1 MNALAVQ
8 PRAEAQTSAR
18 PAVRGESPTIAAS
31 RAAATTVAP
40 HGGSLA
46 RCACGGAVI
55 AGGEC
60 APCRRERVARQP
72 SALSDALAAAN
83 LARAAGGPRDHPQF
97 IGDLEDYP
105 TFDAEWDEYSPFD
118 DGGSDAIPTAGP
130 SGGGCSSICDRA
142 YASASLNGG
151 GGGVICD
158 GAQKCACVFDV
169 APLKRGSCPGFDAIV
184 LTHERRHLG
193 DVDCNA
199 SAGLHRPPFRDPAQA
214 NASECTHRRE
224 SIREMDAV
232 IPVAAGSCKRGMQ
245 QIRGVLAA
253 WVAANC
259 SSP

>member
-8 PRAEAQTSAR
+8 PPSEAQTSAR
-18 PAVRGESPTIAAS
+18 PPARGDGPTSSAS
-31 RAAATTVAP
+31 RAVAAVPAS
-40 HGGSLA
+40 HGAALA
-46 RCACGGAVI
+46 RCACGGAVL
-55 AGGEC
+55 AGDEC
-60 APCRRERVARQP
+60 AACRRERVARQP
-72 SALSDALAAAN
+72 SPLADALAAAT
-83 LARAAGGPRDHPQF
+83 LARAAQSAPEF

-105 TFDAEWDEYSPFD
+105 TFDAEWDESSMFVD
-118 DGGSDAIPTAGP
+118 DGGGGDAIPTAGP

-142 YASASLNGG
+142 YASASLNDG

-158 GAQKCACVFDV
+158 GARKCACVFDV
-169 APLKRGSCPGFDAIV
+169 PPLKRGACPGFDAIV

-193 DVDCNA
+193 DVDCNP
-199 SAGLHRPPFRDPAQA
+199 SGGLHRPPFRNPAEA

-224 SIREMDAV
+224 SIAEMDAV
-232 IPVAAGSCKRGMQ
+232 IPIAAGSCKRGME